1 MELEE
6 FIKELKKLN
15 KKAKQNKK
23 IYTVKCDIEFIPRI
37 EETFKPKEYCYSTK
51 ISGTTII
58 YTAIVD
64 KEDD

>member
-64 KEDD
+64 KEGN